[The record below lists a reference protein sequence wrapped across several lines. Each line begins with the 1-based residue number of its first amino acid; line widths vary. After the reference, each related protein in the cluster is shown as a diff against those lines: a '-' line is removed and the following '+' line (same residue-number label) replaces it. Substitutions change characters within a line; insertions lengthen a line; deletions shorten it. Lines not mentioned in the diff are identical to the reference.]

1 MHVLIIGAGSVTRS
15 MIKSALKFSWFREL
29 SIVDPN
35 SKSTEQLRAH
45 FPNLIFQEFTSIDE
59 ASSSSSYDS
68 VWINTPSHL
77 HYEHIFHSLS
87 TTSQI
92 LVAKPLTDSYK
103 KSCEIASL
111 AKLRNVVL
119 SVAHQM
125 RYHEHIQYIIQL
137 IREGLVGKIES
148 IIFHNSKNR
157 PEVGNLGSFHH
168 PVLYEMTCHH
178 FDIISSFLK
187 GFKVSSVY
195 CCGTNPSWSNYRSNS
210 VINAVIQFENNII
223 CNYHAAYSSQSPY
236 YSIRIEGNKGTLKF
250 DGLHMSVNQG
260 TLSFAPVGEDFK
272 VIQNFDNNSNSDV
285 WYEFLK
291 DWHTNIDSPSIFHAE
306 AQENLEILKAI
317 DLCILSNENLITVT
331 N

>member
-1 MHVLIIGAGSVTRS
+1 
-15 MIKSALKFSWFREL
+15 
-29 SIVDPN
+29 
-35 SKSTEQLRAH
+35 
-45 FPNLIFQEFTSIDE
+45 
-59 ASSSSSYDS
+59 
-68 VWINTPSHL
+68 
-77 HYEHIFHSLS
+77 
-87 TTSQI
+87 
-92 LVAKPLTDSYK
+92 
-103 KSCEIASL
+103 
-111 AKLRNVVL
+111 
-119 SVAHQM
+119 M
-125 RYHEHIQYIIQL
+125 RYHEHIQCITKL
-137 IREGLVGKIES
+137 ISEGLVGKIES

-157 PEVGNLGSFHH
+157 PEVGNLSSFHH

-236 YSIRIEGNKGTLKF
+236 YSIRIEGNEGTLKF

-260 TLSFAPVGEDFK
+260 TLSFAPVDEAFK

>member
-1 MHVLIIGAGSVTRS
+1 MHILIIGAGSVTRS

-77 HYEHIFHSLS
+77 HYEHAFHSLS

-148 IIFHNSKNR
+148 IIFHNSKNH
-157 PEVGNLGSFHH
+157 PEVGNLSSFHH
-168 PVLYEMTCHH
+168 PVLYE
-178 FDIISSFLK
+178 
-187 GFKVSSVY
+187 KVSSVY

-250 DGLHMSVNQG
+250 DGLHMSVNRG
-260 TLSFAPVGEDFK
+260 ILFFAPVGEAFK